1 MSGVKSQ
8 GFVKPENALKQ
19 REPQPSINRE
29 ENRAIYAQG
38 EGAVIA
44 LVEGLLKRIEEL
56 ESRLDGLEGRLS
68 KDSKN
73 SSKPP
78 SADGF
83 GKRTQS
89 LRGKSQKHSGGQ
101 PGHPGQT
108 LEWSEQV
115 DEVIPHP
122 VEHCAGCG
130 TSLMEVSLEQLL
142 TRQVHDLPEMKMR
155 VIEHQIEVKC
165 CPECGQRNE
174 GEFPVGVNSVV
185 QYGARVKGVMV
196 YLMDAQLLPS
206 QRTVELLKEVLG
218 LEVSEGTVYNVRTRC
233 FEELEAVT
241 TQIQQSLL
249 TSSVVHFDETGLRVN
264 GKLWWLHVASSSG
277 LTYYFIH
284 PKRGQ
289 AAMEEMGILPSYQGK
304 ALHDGWKSYA
314 LYSVC
319 THFLCNAHHLRELQ
333 FIVERY
339 QQFWAFQM
347 SLLLV
352 TIYVEVDAAKAAGQ
366 TALSAEQ
373 RSAFEAR
380 YQAILEEGWQSN
392 PPLDVPV
399 STPKPRGRPKKS
411 PPQNLLERLR
421 SQQQSVLGF
430 MNDFEVPFD
439 NNQAERDIRMMKLKQ
454 KISGSF
460 RSSDGAKVF
469 CRIRGYLSTLRKQG
483 LSVLDALT
491 DLFSGQPIPLL
502 AQPE

>member
-1 MSGVKSQ
+1 LNV
-8 GFVKPENALKQ
+8 PL
-19 REPQPSINRE
+19 EPQ
-29 ENRAIYAQG
+29 
-38 EGAVIA
+38 
-44 LVEGLLKRIEEL
+44 
-56 ESRLDGLEGRLS
+56 LS
-68 KDSKN
+68 
-73 SSKPP
+73 
-78 SADGF
+78 
-83 GKRTQS
+83 
-89 LRGKSQKHSGGQ
+89 
-101 PGHPGQT
+101 
-108 LEWSEQV
+108 
-115 DEVIPHP
+115 
-122 VEHCAGCG
+122 
-130 TSLMEVSLEQLL
+130 
-142 TRQVHDLPEMKMR
+142 RQVHDLPEIKVR

-185 QYGARVKGVMV
+185 QYGARVKGMMV

-206 QRTVELLKEVLG
+206 ERTVELLREVLG
-218 LEVSEGTVYNVRTRC
+218 LDVSEGTLYNVRTQC
-233 FEELEAVT
+233 FEKLEGVT
-241 TQIQQSLL
+241 SQIQQSLL
-249 TSSVVHFDETGLRVN
+249 ASPVVHFDETGLRVN

-289 AAMEEMGILPSYQGK
+289 AAMEEMEILPNYRGK
-304 ALHDGWKSYA
+304 ALHDGWSSYA
-314 LYSVC
+314 LYTLC
-319 THFLCNAHHLRELQ
+319 GHFLCNAHHLRELQ
-333 FIVERY
+333 FILERY

-352 TIYVEVDAAKAAGQ
+352 TIYVEVEAVKVAGQ

-380 YQAILEEGWQSN
+380 YQAILEEGQRAN
-392 PPLDVPV
+392 PPLNVPLG
-399 STPKPRGRPKKS
+399 TPKPRGRPKKT
-411 PPQNLLERLR
+411 PPQNLLERLG

-460 RSSDGAKVF
+460 RSSEGAKVF

-483 LSVLDALT
+483 HSVLDALVT
-491 DLFSGQPIPLL
+491 LFSGQPIPLL

>member
-8 GFVKPENALKQ
+8 GFVKPEHALKQ
-19 REPQPSINRE
+19 REPQPSISRE
-29 ENRAIYAQG
+29 EIRAIYAQG

-44 LVEGLLKRIEEL
+44 LVEGLLKRIQEL

-68 KDSKN
+68 KTSKN

-78 SADGF
+78 SGDGF

-130 TSLMEVSLEQLL
+130 TSLMEVSLEQTL

-155 VIEHQIEVKC
+155 VIEHQVEVKC

-174 GEFPVGVNSVV
+174 GEFPNGVNSVV

-206 QRTVELLKEVLG
+206 ERTVELLKEVLG
-218 LEVSEGTVYNVRTRC
+218 LEVSEGTVYNARTRC

-264 GKLWWLHVASSSG
+264 G
-277 LTYYFIH
+277 
-284 PKRGQ
+284 R
-289 AAMEEMGILPSYQGK
+289 
-304 ALHDGWKSYA
+304 DGDF
-314 LYSVC
+314 
-319 THFLCNAHHLRELQ
+319 T
-333 FIVERY
+333 
-339 QQFWAFQM
+339 
-347 SLLLV
+347 
-352 TIYVEVDAAKAAGQ
+352 
-366 TALSAEQ
+366 
-373 RSAFEAR
+373 
-380 YQAILEEGWQSN
+380 
-392 PPLDVPV
+392 
-399 STPKPRGRPKKS
+399 
-411 PPQNLLERLR
+411 
-421 SQQQSVLGF
+421 VL
-430 MNDFEVPFD
+430 
-439 NNQAERDIRMMKLKQ
+439 
-454 KISGSF
+454 
-460 RSSDGAKVF
+460 
-469 CRIRGYLSTLRKQG
+469 
-483 LSVLDALT
+483 
-491 DLFSGQPIPLL
+491 SGQGT
-502 AQPE
+502 A